1 MVFEN
6 VSADALGNIYI
17 GLLGL
22 AVLLYAILD
31 GYDLGVGVLL
41 PPRNEKFRDD
51 MIASNEIDVPPLPSP
66 SAAAGMRFG
75 NRRRGLPGRGMA
87 LGSAPEHRKQRR
99 VLAFCS
105 ECRVWCE
112 VSFNYAFV

>member
-51 MIASNEIDVPPLPSP
+51 MIASIGPYWTQMKPGWYWRLGYCFLRFPKHTVRYCRACIYRLPLCYW
-66 SAAAGMRFG
+66 A
-75 NRRRGLPGRGMA
+75 
-87 LGSAPEHRKQRR
+87 
-99 VLAFCS
+99 
-105 ECRVWCE
+105 
-112 VSFNYAFV
+112 

>member
-6 VSADALGNIYI
+6 VSADSLGNIYI

-51 MIASNEIDVPPLPSP
+51 MIASI
-66 SAAAGMRFG
+66 
-75 NRRRGLPGRGMA
+75 
-87 LGSAPEHRKQRR
+87 
-99 VLAFCS
+99 
-105 ECRVWCE
+105 
-112 VSFNYAFV
+112 